1 MNSFNVSLMLFVP
14 FIFLL
19 TVGLPIS
26 VAIGFSS
33 LLSIFLI
40 LNPEAAMQVAAQKMF
55 AGVDNF
61 SLLAVPF
68 FVLAG
73 DIMNRGGI
81 ALRLI
86 NVAKIIAGNLP
97 GGLIH
102 TNILANM
109 LFGSISGS
117 SVAAAAAVGG
127 TMTPIQKEEGYDIP
141 FCAAANI
148 ASAPTGL
155 LIPPSNPI
163 IIYSLVSGGTSVAAL
178 FLAGYI
184 PGILMGLSIMIVTY
198 FVAKKNNYPTCS
210 RPGWRESLRITWAAT
225 PSLMLIIIVIG
236 GIVAGIFT
244 ATEGAAVAAAYSL
257 FLSIIYRTLS
267 LKDFW
272 GTLWKS
278 GQTSAIVLFLIA
290 TSSIMS
296 FVLSFAGVPRAV
308 STTLLGISD
317 NPIIIFFIMNLCLVV
332 VGMFM
337 DIGPAILIFTP
348 IFLPIAESLG
358 MGPVHFGIMLI
369 FNMCIGN
376 FTPPVGSVL
385 FVGCGVAKVR
395 LDQVIK
401 PLALFFVVIFALLM
415 VITYVPQLSL
425 FIPRLFGI
433 IN

>member
-1 MNSFNVSLMLFVP
+1 MNSLDVVLMLFVP

-19 TVGLPIS
+19 AIGLPIS

-33 LLSIFLI
+33 LLSMFLI
-40 LNPEAAMQVAAQKMF
+40 LDPAAAVQVAAQKMF
-55 AGVDNF
+55 AGIDIF
-61 SLLAVPF
+61 ALLAIPF

-86 NVAKIIAGNLP
+86 NVAKLVAGNLP
-97 GGLIH
+97 GALIH
-102 TNILANM
+102 ANVIANM

-127 TMTPIQKEEGYDIP
+127 TMTPIQEKEGYDIP

-184 PGILMGLSIMIVTY
+184 PGILMGLVIMAVVY
-198 FVAKKNNYPTCS
+198 FVAKKNKYPTCP
-210 RPGWRESLRITWAAT
+210 RPALRESLGIVWAAF
-225 PSLMLIIIVIG
+225 PSLMLIVIVIG

-244 ATEGAAVAAAYSL
+244 ATEGAAIAVGYSL
-257 FLSIIYRTLS
+257 ILSIVYRTLS

-272 GTLWKS
+272 ATLWKS
-278 GQTSAIVLFLIA
+278 GQTSAIVLLLIS

-296 FVLSFAGVPRAV
+296 FVLSFGGIPRVV
-308 STTLLGISD
+308 SGTLLGISD
-317 NPIIIFFIMNLCLVV
+317 NPIIIFLIMNLCLVV

-348 IFLPIAESLG
+348 IFLPIAERLG
-358 MGPVHFGIMLI
+358 MSSVHFGIMLI
-369 FNMCIGN
+369 FNMCLGN
-376 FTPPVGSVL
+376 ITPPVGSVL

-401 PLALFFVVIFALLM
+401 PLALFFAVIFALLM
-415 VITYVPQLSL
+415 VITYVPWFSL
-425 FIPRLFGI
+425 FIPSLFGI
-433 IN
+433 L